1 MATDGRVK
9 RLRPG
14 DEVITN
20 CGRCRQERTH
30 QIIALNSEG
39 QPDRVLCRFC
49 HSDHLYRKNRAG
61 VTKKV
66 SEGGRAVKEP
76 AGSFA
81 TGPTTLRPYS
91 VKEVYSAGDVI
102 LHPKFGQGRV
112 TEAREGKIV
121 VKFGSEARTLLHA
134 G

>member
-1 MATDGRVK
+1 MPTDGRFN

-14 DEVITN
+14 DEVITY

-30 QIIALNSEG
+30 QIIALNSER

-49 HSDHLYRKNRAG
+49 QSDHLYRKNRTGA
-61 VTKKV
+61 KRA
-66 SEGGRAVKEP
+66 SEGGRATKEP
-76 AGSFA
+76 AGTSA
-81 TGPTTLRPYS
+81 LGPVTLRPYS
-91 VKEVYSAGDVI
+91 VQEVFAAGDVI
-102 LHPKFGQGRV
+102 VHPKFGQGRV
-112 TEAREGKIV
+112 TEARQGKIV

>member
-1 MATDGRVK
+1 MAMDGRVK

-14 DEVITN
+14 DEVITD

-30 QIIALNSEG
+30 QIVALNSEG

-61 VTKKV
+61 AKRA
-66 SEGGRAVKEP
+66 SEGGRATKDQ
-76 AGSFA
+76 AGSSA
-81 TGPTTLRPYS
+81 LGPVTLRPYS
-91 VKEVYSAGDVI
+91 VKEVYASGDVI
-102 LHPKFGQGRV
+102 MHPKFGQGRV
-112 TEAREGKIV
+112 TEARDGKIV
-121 VKFGSEARTLLHA
+121 VKFGSESRTLLHA

>member
-1 MATDGRVK
+1 MSADARVK

-14 DEVITN
+14 DEIITY

-30 QIIALNSEG
+30 QIVALNSEG

-49 HSDHLYRKNRAG
+49 QSDHLYRKNRSAA
-61 VTKKV
+61 KRA
-66 SEGGRAVKEP
+66 SEGGRA
-76 AGSFA
+76 AQ
-81 TGPTTLRPYS
+81 GPTGSYAQVPATPRPYS
-91 VKEVYSAGDVI
+91 AKEVYAAGEVI
-102 LHPKFGQGRV
+102 MHPKFGQGRV
-112 TEAREGKIV
+112 TEARGGKIV

>member
-1 MATDGRVK
+1 MSTDGRVK

-30 QIIALNSEG
+30 QIVALNSEG

-49 HSDHLYRKNRAG
+49 HSDHIYRKNRTGAR
-61 VTKKV
+61 KV
-66 SEGGRAVKEP
+66 SEGGRATKDLS
-76 AGSFA
+76 GSYA
-81 TGPTTLRPYS
+81 LGPTALRPYS
-91 VKEVYSAGDVI
+91 VKEVYAAGDVI
-102 LHPKFGQGRV
+102 MHPKFGQGRV

-121 VKFGSEARTLLHA
+121 VKFGSESRTLLHA

>member
-1 MATDGRVK
+1 MSTDARVK

-14 DEVITN
+14 DEVVTY

-30 QIIALNSEG
+30 QIVALNSEG

-49 HSDHLYRKNRAG
+49 QSDHLYRKNRAG
-61 VTKKV
+61 AKRA
-66 SEGGRAVKEP
+66 SEGGRATKEP
-76 AGSFA
+76 TGSHA
-81 TGPTTLRPYS
+81 QVPATLRPYS
-91 VKEVYSAGDVI
+91 VKEIYAAGDVI

-112 TEAREGKIV
+112 IEAREGKIV
-121 VKFGSEARTLLHA
+121 VKFGPEARTLLHA

>member
-1 MATDGRVK
+1 MSTDGRVK

-14 DEVITN
+14 DEVITY

-30 QIIALNSEG
+30 QIVALNSEG

-49 HSDHLYRKNRAG
+49 QSDHIYRKNRVAA
-61 VTKKV
+61 KRA
-66 SEGGRAVKEP
+66 SEGGRATKEP
-76 AGSFA
+76 AGSF
-81 TGPTTLRPYS
+81 TPVTLRPYS
-91 VKEVYSAGDVI
+91 VKEVYAAGDVI
-102 LHPKFGQGRV
+102 MHPKFGQGRV

-121 VKFGSEARTLLHA
+121 VKFGSDARTLLHA

>member
-1 MATDGRVK
+1 MSTEARVK

-14 DEVITN
+14 DEVITY

-30 QIIALNSEG
+30 QIVALNSEG

-49 HSDHLYRKNRAG
+49 QSDHLYRKNRSVA
-61 VTKKV
+61 KRA
-66 SEGGRAVKEP
+66 SAGGRATKEP
-76 AGSFA
+76 AGSSA
-81 TGPTTLRPYS
+81 QVPVTLRPYS
-91 VKEVYSAGDVI
+91 VKEVYAAGDVI
-102 LHPKFGQGRV
+102 MHPKFGQGRV
-112 TEAREGKIV
+112 LEAREGKIV

>member
-1 MATDGRVK
+1 MVTDGRVK

-14 DEVITN
+14 DEVITY

-30 QIIALNSEG
+30 QIVALNSEG

-49 HSDHLYRKNRAG
+49 HSDHLYRRNRVGA
-61 VTKKV
+61 KSA
-66 SEGGRAVKEP
+66 SEGGRATKEP
-76 AGSFA
+76 AGPQW
-81 TGPTTLRPYS
+81 PTTLRPYS
-91 VKEVYSAGDVI
+91 VKEVYAAGDVI

-112 TEAREGKIV
+112 VEVREGKID
-121 VKFGSEARTLLHA
+121 VKFGLEARTLLHA

>member
-1 MATDGRVK
+1 MDTGGRVK

-14 DEVITN
+14 DEVLTY

-30 QIIALNSEG
+30 QIVALNAEG

-49 HSDHLYRKNRAG
+49 HSDHLYRKNRTGA
-61 VTKKV
+61 KKN
-66 SEGGRAVKEP
+66 SEGGRAAKEP
-76 AGSFA
+76 LVPQV
-81 TGPTTLRPYS
+81 PTTLRPYS
-91 VKEVYSAGDVI
+91 VKEVYAAGDVI

-121 VKFGSEARTLLHA
+121 VKFGSDPRTLLHA